1 MEIEKMERACERIQ
15 EQIAVASKE
24 KAGLTYVVLSAFRD
38 MKTLTCTS

>member
-24 KAGLTYVVLSAFRD
+24 KAGLTYVVLSALLPN
-38 MKTLTCTS
+38 TQI